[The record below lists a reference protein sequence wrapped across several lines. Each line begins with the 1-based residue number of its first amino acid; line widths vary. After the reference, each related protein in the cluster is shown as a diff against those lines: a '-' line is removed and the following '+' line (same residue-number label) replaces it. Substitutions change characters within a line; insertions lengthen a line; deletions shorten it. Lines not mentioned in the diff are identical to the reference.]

1 MNRKTITLVCGVV
14 VFLAG
19 LILLSFVALFVNSMA
34 GDNTLTWEMAR
45 RQIIDTGAHLLIGI
59 ALVTMGMII
68 LLFVK
73 SDK

>member
-45 RQIIDTGAHLLIGI
+45 RQIVNTGAHLLIGI